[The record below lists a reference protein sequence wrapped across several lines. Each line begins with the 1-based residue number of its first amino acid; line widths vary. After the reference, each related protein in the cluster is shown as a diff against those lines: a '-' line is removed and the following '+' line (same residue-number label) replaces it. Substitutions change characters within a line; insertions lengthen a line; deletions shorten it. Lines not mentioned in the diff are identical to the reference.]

1 MERVQ
6 RMNGRQAVYRTGRMV
21 NRNEYIY
28 GSAVPDIKR
37 ELEEAPRKKLSAATR
52 KNRERAK
59 HMNLPYVLFL
69 VLAMGM
75 AIVMLV
81 GYIQAN
87 AAVVNSVE
95 KIASLENKYLNLKAD
110 NDEEYNRIV
119 NSVDLDEVKRIAQ
132 EELGMHY
139 ATEGQ
144 IITYTD
150 EMRDYVRQYS
160 DIE

>member
-1 MERVQ
+1 MERAQ
-6 RMNGRQAVYRTGRMV
+6 YSNRRQAVYQTGRAV
-21 NRNEYIY
+21 NRREYIY
-28 GSAVPDIKR
+28 GNAVPDIKR
-37 ELEEAPRKKLSAATR
+37 ELEEAPRKKLSATTR

-95 KIASLENKYLNLKAD
+95 NIASLESRYLNLKAD

-119 NSVDLDEVKRIAQ
+119 NSIDLDEVKRIAQ

-150 EMRDYVRQYS
+150 EMSDYVRQYS
-160 DIE
+160 DID